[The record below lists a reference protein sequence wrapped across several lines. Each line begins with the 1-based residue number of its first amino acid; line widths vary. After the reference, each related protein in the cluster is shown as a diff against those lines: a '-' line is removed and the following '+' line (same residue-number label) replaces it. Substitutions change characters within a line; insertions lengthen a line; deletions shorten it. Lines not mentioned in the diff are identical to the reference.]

1 MTGEVYAMQIR
12 TSDNPAIYHVACFS
26 TLVADLT
33 FKAVVLAHAGKF
45 QCPAQVLNVKNGI
58 GL

>member
-1 MTGEVYAMQIR
+1 MQIR